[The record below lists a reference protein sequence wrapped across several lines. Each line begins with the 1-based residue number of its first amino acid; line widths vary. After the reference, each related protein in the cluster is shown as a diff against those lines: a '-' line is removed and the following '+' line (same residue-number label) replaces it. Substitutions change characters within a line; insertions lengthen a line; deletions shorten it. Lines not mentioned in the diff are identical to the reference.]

1 VEVVVTDTG
10 YGIPADHL
18 HKIFDPFFTTSDRVE
33 GTGLGLSLTRKMV
46 KEHGGNLEVTST
58 LGKGTSF
65 RVTLPS
71 YPGGLPAKP
80 DEPSD
85 RGA

>member
-1 VEVVVTDTG
+1 MPFFSTFLSSCG
-10 YGIPADHL
+10 L
-18 HKIFDPFFTTSDRVE
+18 NCPFFTTSDRVE

-65 RVTLPS
+65 RLTLPS
-71 YPGGLPAKP
+71 YPGGLP
-80 DEPSD
+80 DRSEEPV
-85 RGA
+85 